1 MRRSMTL
8 ATLLAGALLAGT
20 AGATSGDATDVRP
33 REWPSRL
40 CANCLPQAR
49 TVEAPASRLEPP
61 AHIATKL
68 VAPNT
73 CADPGTGAW
82 FAEEEDHLTAFL
94 NSAMP
99 AFK

>member
-1 MRRSMTL
+1 MRRSMML
-8 ATLLAGALLAGT
+8 ATLCAGALFAGNV
-20 AGATSGDATDVRP
+20 GASSADTPDPRP

-40 CANCLPQAR
+40 CANCLPPSETLQ
-49 TVEAPASRLEPP
+49 APASRLQAPTR
-61 AHIATKL
+61 IATKL

-73 CADPGTGAW
+73 CADPGSGAW

-94 NSAMP
+94 NSTLP